1 MGELNVSLVAVDR
14 KIWSGTATMVV
25 AKTLEGEIGILPQH
39 EPVLALLA
47 DSPVRITTTDGR
59 VISAA
64 VHGGFFSVDSD
75 NVAILAE
82 TAELGGEIDVD
93 RAREALDRAK
103 AAGADTPDELAAI
116 QRAETRLKVA
126 LVRPAQGRGVRH
138 RRRPP
143 RRRLTAPRT
152 SAART
157 SRGRSPAGGSGLV
170 VCRGRDRAWR
180 KPGSACM
187 SCSSA

>member
-64 VHGGFFSVDSD
+64 VHGGFFAVDSD
-75 NVAILAE
+75 EVSILAE
-82 TAELGGEIDVD
+82 SAELGGEIDVE
-93 RAREALDRAK
+93 RARLALERAK
-103 AAGADTPDELAAI
+103 AAGDDTDDEKAAVG
-116 QRAETRLKVA
+116 RAETRLKVA
-126 LVRPAQGRGVRH
+126 LSDEHPVHG
-138 RRRPP
+138 
-143 RRRLTAPRT
+143 T
-152 SAART
+152 
-157 SRGRSPAGGSGLV
+157 GSTRV
-170 VCRGRDRAWR
+170 
-180 KPGSACM
+180 
-187 SCSSA
+187 